1 MLSGLLSPYPS
12 LLGSRVGL
20 WLRSIPGNDGD
31 VGQKEMGS
39 AVLLL
44 EHTGCLAAA
53 PPALE
58 PYHLPS
64 VRRFSFPAW
73 LSGQSLRAALMAR
86 LLWVLEATLCCVRG
100 SKSLWWAV
108 GRRLAACGR
117 EMGVLTRCN
126 KA

>member
-1 MLSGLLSPYPS
+1 M
-12 LLGSRVGL
+12 VL

-44 EHTGCLAAA
+44 KHTGCLAAA

-86 LLWVLEATLCCVRG
+86 LLWVLEAALSCG
-100 SKSLWWAV
+100 SVLREGLRKPLV
-108 GRRLAACGR
+108 GRGGGSRLRVEGI
-117 EMGVLTRCN
+117 GVLT
-126 KA
+126 